1 MANAPAAVGP
11 DVQLG
16 MAPDIL
22 QQFLKRQ
29 KNAQTIAYLW
39 ASLFEACYYYAIP
52 QRNRY
57 WRPKQF
63 QGEIRATRIYDTTA
77 VEATKTFV
85 SKLHDA
91 MTPPGVQ
98 WAFLMLDDQYT
109 SSDIQEVEDA
119 QMALDDYMRKLFN
132 YIHSSNFDVAI
143 NECYFDLAIGTSCL
157 VINQGNDKVPLMF
170 TSIPIDKLCIEEAAN
185 SKIESWYRTWDLL
198 KISELQTRWKKID
211 ITQSM
216 AADVSQDPD
225 AKIRVIY
232 EGVSYF
238 PNRPKPYLYA
248 VWSSEAILYSEE
260 LESNPG
266 IVWRF
271 QKTNNEMWGR
281 GCVMD
286 ALPSIISLNEMARIE
301 LASAN
306 LNTFRPYMGFSDA
319 VFNPHTFKLEPF
331 TVIPIAPIGSGGQV
345 PLIPLPDSSN
355 PQFGEMKIADLRM
368 QINRL
373 LYADT
378 PSDSQ
383 SVQPPTAYELSI
395 KQQELAQKIGPLFS
409 RLQQEF
415 LEPVVMRIGYILDK
429 MGLLPKPKMDG
440 NPVRFKYK
448 SPLALAKGQQDIARL
463 TQFIQLMQGIMG
475 PDITQLYI
483 NPKTTPYLIANS
495 LQVDTRYLNSPDDVA
510 TAMQAMQDKQSQLDQ
525 AQIQGAG
532 QQTAPVPKEGAALQ
546 PFQQ

>member
-29 KNAQTIAYLW
+29 TNAQKIAYLW

-157 VINQGNDKVPLMF
+157 IVNQNNDKEPLRF
-170 TSIPIDKLCIEEAAN
+170 TSVPMDILSIEEAMTGR
-185 SKIESWYRTWDLL
+185 IESWWRTWQDSRINQL
-198 KISELQTRWKKID
+198 SQRWPKVV
-211 ITQSM
+211 ITDSM
-216 AADVSQDPD
+216 SQQLVDNPEATV
-225 AKIRVIY
+225 AKIY
-232 EGVSYF
+232 EGVMYM
-238 PNRPKPYLYA
+238 PEMTKTPYLYM
-248 VWSSEAILYSEE
+248 VTTDMNILFAEY

-266 IVWRF
+266 IIWRF
-271 QKTNNEMWGR
+271 QKTNNEIYGR
-281 GCVMD
+281 GPIVD
-286 ALPSIISLNEMARIE
+286 ALPSIISLQEMARVE

-306 LNTFRPYMGFSDA
+306 LNTFRPYMGFSDS

-331 TVIPIAPIGSGGQV
+331 TIIPIAPIGAGGQF
-345 PLIPLPDSSN
+345 PLQPLPESAN
-355 PQFGEMKIADLRM
+355 PQFAQLTINDLRY
-368 QINRL
+368 Q
-373 LYADT
+373 
-378 PSDSQ
+378 
-383 SVQPPTAYELSI
+383 I
-395 KQQELAQKIGPLFS
+395 KQLLFSDQFQSATIAESKQPQTATAIAENKQQLAERIGPLFS

-415 LEPVVMRIGYILDK
+415 LWPLIKRVSYILDK
-429 MGLLPKPKMDG
+429 MGLLPMPKIDG
-440 NPVRFKYK
+440 KLVQFKYK
-448 SPLALAKGQQDIARL
+448 SPLALAKGRQEIGNF
-463 TQFIQLMQGIMG
+463 TNWVQLMQGIFG
-475 PDITQLYI
+475 PQVTQMYI
-483 NPKTTPYLIANS
+483 NPETAPWVFAEQM
-495 LQVDTRYLNSPDDVA
+495 QVDKRYLNTPEGVKQA
-510 TAMQAMQDKQSQLDQ
+510 TEQLKQQGEEAQANGQ
-525 AQIQGAG
+525 AQLGAP
-532 QQTAPVPKEGAALQ
+532 Q
-546 PFQQ
+546 